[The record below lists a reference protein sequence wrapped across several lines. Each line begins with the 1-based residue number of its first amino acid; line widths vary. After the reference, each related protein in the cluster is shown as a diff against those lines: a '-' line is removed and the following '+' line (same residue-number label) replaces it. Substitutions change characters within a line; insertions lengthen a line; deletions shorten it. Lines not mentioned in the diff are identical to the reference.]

1 MKGDSLMIDKSLDWL
16 ALIMYALAAVSGGLG
31 GCAIAGHHVLRGH
44 SMRISYL
51 LAYGI
56 VGATFGVL
64 LLAYGAM
71 FGVNNASLHSMIGN
85 AVLAGAAGSFALAS
99 TNISARWVL
108 KRLGIE
114 VLVTVRRAQEER
126 RADGDPDST
135 GGTDGTGI
143 N

>member
-1 MKGDSLMIDKSLDWL
+1 MIDKSLDWL

-71 FGVNNASLHSMIGN
+71 FGVNNTSMHSMIGN

-126 RADGDPDST
+126 REEGGPDGT

>member
-1 MKGDSLMIDKSLDWL
+1 MIDKSLDWL

-64 LLAYGAM
+64 ILAYGAM
-71 FGVNNASLHSMIGN
+71 FGVNNTSMHSMIGN

-99 TNISARWVL
+99 TNISARWIL

-126 RADGDPDST
+126 REEGGPDGT

>member
-71 FGVNNASLHSMIGN
+71 FGVNNTSLHSMIGN

-126 RADGDPDST
+126 RTDDGND
-135 GGTDGTGI
+135 DGTGI

>member
-1 MKGDSLMIDKSLDWL
+1 MLYKSLDWL

-64 LLAYGAM
+64 ILAYGAL
-71 FGVNNASLHSMIGN
+71 FGVNNTSLHSMVGN

-126 RADGDPDST
+126 REE
-135 GGTDGTGI
+135 GGPDGTGI

>member
-1 MKGDSLMIDKSLDWL
+1 MIDKSLDWL

-126 RADGDPDST
+126 REEGGPDGT

>member
-1 MKGDSLMIDKSLDWL
+1 MKGDNLMLDKSLDWL

-51 LAYGI
+51 LAYAI

-64 LLAYGAM
+64 LLAYGAL
-71 FGVNNASLHSMIGN
+71 FGVNNTSMHSLIGN
-85 AVLAGAAGSFALAS
+85 AVLAGAAGSLALAS

-126 RADGDPDST
+126 RD
-135 GGTDGTGI
+135 GTDGTGI